1 MDTRKITVH
10 NLDIASH
17 KAYFESFV
25 NQYITV
31 DSHYLLKLKYEH
43 TQHVLDNVKMILQYE
58 EFSNI
63 VSRGAL
69 LAALYHDIG
78 RFPQFIKWRT
88 FNDWESINHATLS
101 VQILKKYGFLE
112 EEIKIIQKVCLS
124 AIVLHNRKLLPK
136 QLDNKI
142 QLTATILRDADK
154 LDILRVVSS
163 HMDGTSQKKEV
174 TLFFKDEPL
183 KWNHKVMQDILE
195 GRTPSYLDL
204 IYLNDFKMVI
214 LSWIRELTFPITK
227 RLFASSSSISVLLDT
242 LPNCNTFQNIRNL
255 FTKMIEESL

>member
-1 MDTRKITVH
+1 MDIRKFTLH

-17 KAYFESFV
+17 KVYFESFV
-25 NQYITV
+25 NQYIKK
-31 DSHYLLKLKYEH
+31 DSHYLLKGKYEH
-43 TQHVLDNVKMILQYE
+43 TQHVLDNVKMILQYG

-63 VSRGAL
+63 VSRGSL

-88 FNDWESINHATLS
+88 FNDWESINHAILS
-101 VQILKKYGFLE
+101 VRLLKQYRFLE
-112 EEIKIIQKVCLS
+112 EEIKSIQKVCLS
-124 AIVLHNRKLLPK
+124 AIILHNRKVLPK

-154 LDILRVVSS
+154 LDILRVVSLY
-163 HMDGTSQKKEV
+163 MDCTSPKEEV
-174 TLFFKDEPL
+174 TLFLKDEPL

-255 FTKMIEESL
+255 FTEMIEESL